1 MEHVFKI
8 VNADELDSID
18 LFNNIDNL
26 KDITGESMAGYMT
39 YGVWIFFGRKPV
51 GVWECLQVGQSSNIG
66 SEIISDVK
74 CLSGEIKTKEG
85 IEYINQFGQKVPN
98 YTYNVYLSP
107 REQIY
112 EHVGKEYNKFVFVCI
127 CCGEIYKDEK
137 KAIEKYAAWKFRA
150 LFWRN
155 GGSFKEAKENVQEPE
170 DIENIKP
177 TIKDNIDKM
186 VKKYNEHIK

>member
-39 YGVWIFFGRKPV
+39 YGVWILFGRKPV

-66 SEIISDVK
+66 AEIISDVK

-85 IEYINQFGQKVPN
+85 IEYINQFGQKVQN

-112 EHVGKEYNKFVFVCI
+112 ERVGKEYNKFVFVCI

-177 TIKDNIDKM
+177 TIKNSIDNM